1 MKATYYMNAFND
13 CESNPKEMWRKI
25 SDLTNK
31 RAKTTN
37 ISEIAE
43 EGVILTDPTEI
54 ANSFNKFFAKLDQI
68 YQINHQ
74 IRIIHQNRT

>member
-13 CESNPKEMWRKI
+13 CESNPKETWRKI

-37 ISEIAE
+37 I
-43 EGVILTDPTEI
+43 
-54 ANSFNKFFAKLDQI
+54 NKFFAKLDQI

-74 IRIIHQNRT
+74 IRIMHQNRT

>member
-37 ISEIAE
+37 I
-43 EGVILTDPTEI
+43 
-54 ANSFNKFFAKLDQI
+54 NNFFAKLDQI

-74 IRIIHQNRT
+74 IRIMHQNRT